1 MEATAEVRVSA
12 ELLTTVTKPIVGRV
26 TGPAPWGEALGQKL
40 FPGEGL
46 YAARGDIEPLAGNPP
61 ARPDQGDPG

>member
-1 MEATAEVRVSA
+1 
-12 ELLTTVTKPIVGRV
+12 V

-46 YAARGDIEPLAGNPP
+46 YAARGDIEPPAGNPP
-61 ARPDQGDPG
+61 ARPDQGDPGWLWSDREGVGRPEEALQRDLPV